1 MTFHDQR
8 IYAEACAS
16 YLLLHAAV
24 CGARRI
30 RFDNDA
36 GFVFVHLKQ
45 TEGECH
51 ERTLPRHRAP
61 SRKKTGR
68 TV

>member
-1 MTFHDQR
+1 MSVVRVASCRPNPWNRRRPVDPDLR
-8 IYAEACAS
+8 DAEACAS

-36 GFVFVHLKQ
+36 GFVFVH
-45 TEGECH
+45 
-51 ERTLPRHRAP
+51 P
-61 SRKKTGR
+61 
-68 TV
+68 